1 METNFEKIIKQYINT
16 KEFQSIEK
24 LEDKIIYLRK
34 VLFDPNFFSEI
45 YNNDKILS
53 EEVIDYLSKLE
64 GVDNSQ
70 SKCESIFLDDN
81 EKESESLSDKIKQME
96 LVVEN
101 ANKYSQKMVDE
112 QVAIL
117 NRNRKEFSDIKKEDL
132 ELIEEQFTKETQF
145 TELDLTEF
153 QQEQRLK
160 HIEYNELKVKVKKL
174 SEKNKKLKAKNKKL
188 TKKLRKITAITNTG
202 E

>member
-160 HIEYNELKVKVKKL
+160 PIEYNELKVKVKKL